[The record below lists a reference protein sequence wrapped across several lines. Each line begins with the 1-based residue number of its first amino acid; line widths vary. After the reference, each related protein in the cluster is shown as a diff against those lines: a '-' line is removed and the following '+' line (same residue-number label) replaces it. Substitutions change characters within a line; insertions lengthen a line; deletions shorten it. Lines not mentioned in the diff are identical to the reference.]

1 MRGFMEVIL
10 GEGLD
15 HTKLSPRDDGQ
26 VCRRLPK
33 IMLKSAINFKDTLQ
47 SLAVCSMEFGHS
59 RAIPKGCW
67 EPEVASH
74 RN

>member
-1 MRGFMEVIL
+1 MGGFMKVIL

-15 HTKLSPRDDGQ
+15 HTELSPNDDGQ

-47 SLAVCSMEFGHS
+47 IFINLEGS
-59 RAIPKGCW
+59 
-67 EPEVASH
+67 
-74 RN
+74 